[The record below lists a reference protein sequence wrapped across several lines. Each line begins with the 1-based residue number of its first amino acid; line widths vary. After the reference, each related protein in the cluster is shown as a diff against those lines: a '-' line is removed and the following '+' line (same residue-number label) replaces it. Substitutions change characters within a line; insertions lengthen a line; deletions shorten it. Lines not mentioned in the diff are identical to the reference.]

1 MTNMTK
7 ESKSKS
13 TGKADPQV
21 ATETPVPP
29 GMQIHAGNVPVVTA
43 RLLDCIAQTLD
54 RIADALEKQN
64 G

>member
-1 MTNMTK
+1 MTK
-7 ESKSKS
+7 QSKPKS

-29 GMQIHAGNVPVVTA
+29 GMQIHAGNVPVVIA
-43 RLLDCIAQTLD
+43 RLLDQAVHELQ
-54 RIADALEKQN
+54 RIATALEKQN